1 MLELLNVCDHDRSA
15 TFYKTKRWSNK
26 ELSSSDLLLFIVH
39 KQQSLLPPEG
49 KSH

>member
-1 MLELLNVCDHDRSA
+1 MLELLNVCDHNRSA
-15 TFYKTKRWSNK
+15 TFKRKRWSNK

-39 KQQSLLPPEG
+39 KQESLLPPEG